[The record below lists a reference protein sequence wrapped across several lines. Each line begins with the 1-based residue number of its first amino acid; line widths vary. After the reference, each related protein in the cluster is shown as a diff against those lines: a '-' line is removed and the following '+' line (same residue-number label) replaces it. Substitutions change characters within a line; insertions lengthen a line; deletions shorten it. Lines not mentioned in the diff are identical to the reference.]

1 MKKKPTAKRH
11 AQLHVQL
18 RRTITIGSVL
28 LGIFLFVI
36 VLLLARTQSL
46 SLRLSELEM
55 KNAKMALEATAYKRA
70 YCTNSFSAIKA
81 NTTTGYHMQS
91 AGYARTYRVHT
102 PKDYDPTVRYPVVFS
117 FDGVGGSGSRIE
129 SYSGIDS
136 LPVIAVYPDALRGRQ
151 GFTAWQGAPYSL
163 KGDYDIQF
171 VRDLLEAIPSNYCT
185 DSTKVFAVGMSNGGG
200 FVALA
205 GCRLPDKFRA
215 VASVSGAYYTSCG
228 ETAQSPSLLIVH
240 SESDRQVPFDG
251 SSKRGLPAIT
261 QWAKREARE
270 RLCKDVVQ
278 SQTESGDTAVKPNTL
293 TVFDW
298 QECQHNSL
306 LRLVVVQDQNHGWLQ
321 IPEAPIG
328 GTSGTSGYIWE
339 FFQTVAMR

>member
-18 RRTITIGSVL
+18 RRTITVGSVL

-46 SLRLSELEM
+46 SLRLTELEM
-55 KNAKMALEATAYKRA
+55 KNAKMALEATSYKRA
-70 YCTNSFSAIKA
+70 YCTSSFSVIKA
-81 NTTTGYHMQS
+81 NTTTGYHIQS

-117 FDGVGGSGSRIE
+117 FDGIGGSGSRIE
-129 SYSGIDS
+129 SYSDIDS
-136 LPVIAVYPDALRGRQ
+136 LPVIAVYPDALHGRQ

-171 VRDLLEAIPSNYCT
+171 IRDLLEIIPSNYCT
-185 DSTKVFAVGMSNGGG
+185 ASTKVFGVGMSNGGG

-205 GCRLPDKFRA
+205 GCKLSDKFRA

-228 ETAQSPSLLIVH
+228 ETAQAPSLLIIH
-240 SESDRQVPFDG
+240 SESDTQVPFSG
-251 SSKRGLPAIT
+251 SSQRGLPAIT
-261 QWAKREARE
+261 QWAKREAKE
-270 RLCKDVVQ
+270 RSCQSIVQ
-278 SQTESGDTAVKPNTL
+278 SQEKSGDTALKTNTL

-298 QECQHNSL
+298 QECQHKSL
-306 LRLVVVQDQNHGWLQ
+306 LRLVVVQNQSHGWLQ
-321 IPEAPIG
+321 VPSVSAG
-328 GTSGTSGYIWE
+328 GVSDTIGYIWQ
-339 FFQTVAMR
+339 FFQTASNR